1 MIYLL
6 LAFQLVGFIIL
17 MYLMVYMYVS
27 LRRGGAGSTIGV
39 DNRARQEV
47 ADMMADLRRTAD
59 HIGQDLAARSA
70 VLQRQI
76 EEAERRGVMLAEQA
90 SRPVEPPPAPRVE
103 RVEVGPRVTV
113 PLTPP
118 VAPEPVI
125 KTEPF
130 RPIDLRDAERYQ
142 QVFKLAEQGLSSLE
156 IARQTRVG
164 REEVELLLGLKDEGR
179 NVPQG

>member
-17 MYLMVYMYVS
+17 AYLMVHMYVS
-27 LRRGGAGSTIGV
+27 LRRGSAGGTASV
-39 DNRARQEV
+39 DARDRQEISE
-47 ADMMADLRRTAD
+47 MMSELRRTAD

-76 EEAERRGVMLAEQA
+76 EEAQRRGAKLADLVAQSAE
-90 SRPVEPPPAPRVE
+90 PPAPARTE
-103 RVEVGPRVTV
+103 MEARSPQGPTS
-113 PLTPP
+113 P
-118 VAPEPVI
+118 VAADLP
-125 KTEPF
+125 TRSEPF
-130 RPIDLRDAERYQ
+130 RPIDLKDAERYQ

-179 NVPQG
+179 NA

>member
-6 LAFQLVGFIIL
+6 MAFQLVGFIIL

-27 LRRGGAGSTIGV
+27 LRRGAAGGSNGADT
-39 DNRARQEV
+39 RARQEINE
-47 ADMMADLRRTAD
+47 MMAELRRTAD

-90 SRPVEPPPAPRVE
+90 TRPVEPPPAPRVDVGA
-103 RVEVGPRVTV
+103 RVA
-113 PLTPP
+113 TPTAP
-118 VAPEPVI
+118 PAAPEPPI
-125 KTEPF
+125 RTEPF

-179 NVPQG
+179 NAPQS